1 MSLTRPADEFAALIR
16 SARDFIANEVIPH
29 EDLRSAH
36 DVDAVERV
44 SGELR
49 QRAMALGLGSPR
61 LSRAEGGL
69 GLSWEE
75 CGAYL
80 EEAGR
85 SYLGPKA
92 LQCAAPGQPDIAAL
106 DQLANPA
113 QRARYLQ
120 PLARGEMQSCFAMT
134 EPAPGVGSD
143 PRMLSTRAET
153 DGNGWVLN
161 GHKWFASNGARAH
174 VAMVVARSDAGPSCF
189 LVDTST
195 PGFQV
200 VRNVPT
206 MEPFGHGGHAEIR
219 LVNCRVGP
227 EALLGQEGRG
237 LDYAQLRLEGAR
249 LFHCMRFIGLASRA
263 MGLAQEYAA
272 QRASHGALLFIEA
285 VKGANA
291 NCLVRAAGDPPIER
305 SDQRLVHVDYVIGA
319 GAKEAP
325 HGDWIDEDS
334 QVVVTSVE
342 WNVDDAA
349 KCARSRGARSPAA
362 WTQDVHLVA
371 QIAQGGGQAIGV
383 ALHPAFAREVIRH
396 HHGNAKSHDCRSV
409 YGGRMFRVRVR
420 GFVLAPARAD
430 TGRLPPWRPLS

>member
-272 QRASHGALLFIEA
+272 RRASHGARLCEHQMVQAMVADAHIDLYAARLMTCDIARRLDNGDSIRHESSMAKVFVAEA
-285 VKGANA
+285 VNRVADSAVQITGA
-291 NCLVRAAGDPPIER
+291 LGI
-305 SDQRLVHVDYVIGA
+305 S
-319 GAKEAP
+319 
-325 HGDWIDEDS
+325 ED
-334 QVVVTSVE
+334 
-342 WNVDDAA
+342 
-349 KCARSRGARSPAA
+349 
-362 WTQDVHLVA
+362 L
-371 QIAQGGGQAIGV
+371 
-383 ALHPAFAREVIRH
+383 
-396 HHGNAKSHDCRSV
+396 
-409 YGGRMFRVRVR
+409 
-420 GFVLAPARAD
+420 
-430 TGRLPPWRPLS
+430 PLSMILRTLRPFRIYDGASEVHRSAIAKRAFRHQLRA